1 MWLIMIQHIQNA
13 GISPRRVRNHKD
25 AGISPRRIRRIIRT
39 PGSAQDTSARR
50 RDRVP
55 AWATGAHHHQA
66 PNESQEKTRKYG
78 GLPQGPK
85 KILQK
90 PKNVNAPHVRALS
103 SQHAYLQESATRD
116 WPEYHMKISNITEVT
131 THQIIHKIIQRERNS
146 RHLTYLLVQES
157 YP

>member
-1 MWLIMIQHIQNA
+1 MWFIMIQHIQNA

-66 PNESQEKTRKYG
+66 PGKPRKD
-78 GLPQGPK
+78 K
-85 KILQK
+85 KIRWPATRSKIIPQK
-90 PKNVNAPHVRALS
+90 PKNVNAPHVRTLS

-116 WPEYHMKISNITEVT
+116 WSKYHMKISNITEVT
-131 THQIIHKIIQRERNS
+131 THQIIHKIIQGERNS

>member
-1 MWLIMIQHIQNA
+1 MIQHIQNA
-13 GISPRRVRNHKD
+13 GISPRRV
-25 AGISPRRIRRIIRT
+25 RRIIRT

-85 KILQK
+85 NTTEAQERKCT
-90 PKNVNAPHVRALS
+90 PRASIKLT
-103 SQHAYLQESATRD
+103 ARL
-116 WPEYHMKISNITEVT
+116 P
-131 THQIIHKIIQRERNS
+131 S
-146 RHLTYLLVQES
+146 RVCNKRLT
-157 YP
+157 